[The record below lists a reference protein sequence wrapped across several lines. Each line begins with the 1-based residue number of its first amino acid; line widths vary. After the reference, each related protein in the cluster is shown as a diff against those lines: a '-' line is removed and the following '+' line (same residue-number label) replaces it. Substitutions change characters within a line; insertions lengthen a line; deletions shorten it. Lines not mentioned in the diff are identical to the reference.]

1 MLLTRL
7 WRCNAAFPVFV
18 IARWEGRRAN
28 RPTTGEQACLPSRR
42 FLVVPLCAARRVA
55 VFPSARLVFEFLFR
69 RAFFVGARFMLF
81 AVVLFLFA
89 IFCCG

>member
-7 WRCNAAFPVFV
+7 WRCSTRFASASDVGGALVPRL
-18 IARWEGRRAN
+18 ARR
-28 RPTTGEQACLPSRR
+28 PSRR
-42 FLVVPLCAARRVA
+42 FLVVSLCAARRVA
-55 VFPSARLVFEFLFR
+55 VFPSAHLVFEFLFR
-69 RAFFVGARFMLF
+69 RVFFVGARFMLF